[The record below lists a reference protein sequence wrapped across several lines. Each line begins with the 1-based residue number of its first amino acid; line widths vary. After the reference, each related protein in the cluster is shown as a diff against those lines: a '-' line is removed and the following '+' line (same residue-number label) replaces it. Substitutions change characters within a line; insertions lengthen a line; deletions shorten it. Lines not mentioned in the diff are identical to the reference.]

1 MRIETLKSLTII
13 LHVSSASPDAAAQAG
28 AGSNC
33 VSDYIL
39 VKCKEIRFL

>member
-1 MRIETLKSLTII
+1 MRFETLKSLTII

-33 VSDYIL
+33 VSDYVL
-39 VKCKEIRFL
+39 VKRKEIRFL

>member
-1 MRIETLKSLTII
+1 MCIKTLKSLTII
-13 LHVSSASPDAAAQAG
+13 LHVFSASPDAAAQAG

-39 VKCKEIRFL
+39 VKCKQIRLM

>member
-1 MRIETLKSLTII
+1 MCIETLKSLTII
-13 LHVSSASPDAAAQAG
+13 LHVFSASPDAAAQAG

-39 VKCKEIRFL
+39 VKFKEIRFL

>member
-1 MRIETLKSLTII
+1 MCIETLKSLAII
-13 LHVSSASPDAAAQAG
+13 LHVFSASPDAAAQAG